1 MNLVL
6 TENITLDG
14 VVDGSGGWF
23 GPAGD
28 EQADQSDVEAELRA
42 HMARQDGLLLGR
54 VTFEEFRGYWPAQ
67 TEDATG
73 ITDHL
78 DRVHKYVASTTLDDP
93 GWERTTV
100 LRGPLVDEVCALRE
114 APGGDLGVTGSITVA
129 HQLIE
134 AELVDEYRLFVH
146 PVVIGSGRRLFAEGI
161 DRLDLRL
168 DRATTFRAGITLL
181 VYRR

>member
-1 MNLVL
+1 MHLVL

-28 EQADQSDVEAELRA
+28 DPADQSDVEAELRR

-54 VTFEEFRGYWPAQ
+54 VTFEEFRSYWPAQ
-67 TEDATG
+67 TDDATG

-78 DRVHKYVASTTLDDP
+78 NRVRKYVVSTSLDDP
-93 GWERTTV
+93 GWDPTTV
-100 LRGPLVDEVCALRE
+100 LRGPLVDEVRALRE
-114 APGGDLGVTGSITVA
+114 APGGELGVTGSIAVA

-134 AELVDEYRLFVH
+134 AGLVDEYRLFVY
-146 PVVIGSGRRLFAEGI
+146 PVVIGSGRRLFVEGI

-168 DRATTFRAGITLL
+168 DRATTFRSGITLL
-181 VYRR
+181 VYRS